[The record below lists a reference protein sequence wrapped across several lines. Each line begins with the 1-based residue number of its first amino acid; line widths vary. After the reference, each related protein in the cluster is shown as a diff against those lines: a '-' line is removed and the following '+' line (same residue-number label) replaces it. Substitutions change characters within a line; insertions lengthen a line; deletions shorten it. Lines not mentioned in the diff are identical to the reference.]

1 MLRSQVRAL
10 PPRLKGREMDKEMK
24 FMNAQNIWELTEF
37 CNKYN
42 ITKDD
47 IVVLFEK
54 HSKEG
59 NVIGYTLVYYGAKRV

>member
-1 MLRSQVRAL
+1 
-10 PPRLKGREMDKEMK
+10 MDKEMK

-42 ITKDD
+42 ITKND
-47 IVVLFEK
+47 IVVVFEK
-54 HSKEG
+54 QSKEG

>member
-1 MLRSQVRAL
+1 
-10 PPRLKGREMDKEMK
+10 MDKEMK